1 MRSHFSAISLFL
13 KGHATIIREMW
24 WNLLFISH
32 VTAEI
37 VIDQYSLHFLIQ
49 KKHLLLFENI
59 DFITGTICRDLRV
72 MKTITLKTLRCSFKF
87 ELDWKSQHNFGG
99 VVVCC
104 SLIQSDNTNTTKEFI
119 KTPLGEIAEKK
130 TRNCR
135 KINSPLPI

>member
-1 MRSHFSAISLFL
+1 MRSHFSAVSLFL

-24 WNLLFISH
+24 CNLLFISH

-37 VIDQYSLHFLIQ
+37 VIDQYSLHFLVQ
-49 KKHLLLFENI
+49 KKRLLLFENI
-59 DFITGTICRDLRV
+59 DFITGTVCRDLRV

-99 VVVCC
+99 VVCC

-119 KTPLGEIAEKK
+119 KTGEIAETK
-130 TRNCR
+130 TRNCG